1 MSLVSQRKQLG
12 LIKEKTVYMNNGG
25 KGRKEKGNKR
35 ENDQNKTL
43 SHHLVIQLQFPH
55 HHFCNL
61 VIVLLYRSMQP
72 PIIITVKTT
81 VYLLMEWGKRNF
93 KNQAGDTNMSA

>member
-12 LIKEKTVYMNNGG
+12 LIKEKTVYMDNGG

-35 ENDQNKTL
+35 DNNQNKTL
-43 SHHLVIQLQFPH
+43 SHHLVIQVQFPH

-61 VIVLLYRSMQP
+61 VIVLLYRS
-72 PIIITVKTT
+72 IATSH
-81 VYLLMEWGKRNF
+81 YNYC
-93 KNQAGDTNMSA
+93 KNYSVSINGVGEAQL